1 MENVRLL
8 YYEQRI
14 TQLTF
19 KETPGVKRHK
29 TSWIQSFSLVM
40 FLTLMPVNFE
50 GRKEGDSPKTKA
62 LIKSSKNTDCLLT
75 ILCMCSL

>member
-29 TSWIQSFSLVM
+29 TSWIQSSSLVM

-50 GRKEGDSPKTKA
+50 DRKEGKPPQIKG

-75 ILCMCSL
+75 ILCMCGL